1 MAITKT
7 DVLQPGGDIEP
18 KLFPHLTQV
27 ELEARIDSYI
37 AEGETKAA
45 DVSIPST
52 SLDRAVLAWT
62 YYRTYF
68 SIYTRLSG
76 TPAKAGITGQG
87 DRWYD
92 RKQAQAFLD
101 LANQWKGIFDGLVPP
116 EESTTPAYPESS
128 SFIHKNVF

>member
-1 MAITKT
+1 VAITKT

-18 KLFPHLTQV
+18 KLFPHLSQV

-45 DVSIPST
+45 DLVIASADV
-52 SLDRAVLAWT
+52 DRAVLAWT

-68 SIYTRLSG
+68 SIYTRLIG
-76 TPAKAGITGQG
+76 TPARATIAGQG
-87 DRWYD
+87 DRSYD
-92 RKQAQAFLD
+92 LKQAQAFLD
-101 LANQWKGIFDGLVPP
+101 LANKWKGIFDVLVPP
-116 EESTTPAYPESS
+116 EEATTPAYPESS